1 MKKVLIVVALAV
13 ALTFAITA
21 VAFADHSPS
30 FFIQWNAQG
39 GFEGANKFV
48 TSPHAGYVE
57 GTQKCGV
64 CHAVHRAPVQGLGW
78 SPGGQLY
85 PAEIGGTNRAAR
97 QEYRSPFVGD
107 TQMLLQTPVAGAC
120 DYCHITTSVGA
131 IQIYAGKVKYRLEAN
146 DANGGSNWEG
156 GFAHN
161 NACTACHAVH
171 GAFANPFAVAPVDA
185 GDNVVFQ
192 GALAPKVVKAYAK
205 NKSTT
210 WQREIYLAGKNY
222 ESNLFPGVKPVVS
235 SAVDDLNTPL
245 FASQADALAGT
256 NVRVGAD
263 VADAQ
268 VSAHCTFCHEN
279 YGYASEATNN
289 KEFAGKTPSQVYSV
303 IGTSTALSGEAYNI
317 GKGLFQAQ
325 WSYMPTAGAVPYS
338 VRGAWNALPTDNPPW
353 GGPGYDGHVPVKN
366 HPMKMAMTK
375 GWTAAGG
382 SAIDQV
388 AWKGSDTCRSC
399 HDAGVE
405 GAGGVIIQSFPHFT
419 PGYFKFLISADNLN
433 APMKNIN
440 ATLKAFP
447 RAMNQTDLNTVWSVL
462 DDPKVQEDA
471 ECTSD
476 GACLK
481 CHINAD
487 KSAGIGLTF

>member
-13 ALTFAITA
+13 ALTFAITV

-30 FFIQWNAQG
+30 FYIQWNEEG
-39 GFEGANKFV
+39 GFEGANAFV

-64 CHAVHRAPVQGLGW
+64 CHAVHRAAVQGLGW
-78 SPGGQLY
+78 EPGGQLY
-85 PAEIGGTNRAAR
+85 PAEIGGENRAAR
-97 QEYRSPFVGD
+97 LQYSAPFLGE
-107 TQMLLQTPVAGAC
+107 TQMLLQTPVSGNC
-120 DYCHITTSVGA
+120 DYCHITTSIGA

-171 GAFANPFAVAPVDA
+171 GAFANPFVAAPTA
-185 GDNVVFQ
+185 ADNVVFQ
-192 GALAPKVVKAYAK
+192 GPLAAKVVKGYAK

-210 WQREIYLAGKNY
+210 WQREIYLAGTNY
-222 ESNLFPGVKPVVS
+222 ESSLFPGVQPVVS
-235 SAVDDLNTPL
+235 SAVDPLNTPL
-245 FASQADALAGT
+245 FASKADALAGT
-256 NVRVGAD
+256 NARVGAD

-279 YGYASEATNN
+279 YGYAAEAMNNREFFGKTVAEVAAITGTNN
-289 KEFAGKTPSQVYSV
+289 QLESYKQGA
-303 IGTSTALSGEAYNI
+303 
-317 GKGLFQAQ
+317 GLFQGQ
-325 WSYMPTAGAVPYS
+325 WNIRLVADGPQISARNAYSTTPTGGTA
-338 VRGAWNALPTDNPPW
+338 PW
-353 GGPGYDGHVPVKN
+353 LGPGFDGHVAVKN
-366 HPMKMAMTK
+366 HPMKRAVTT
-375 GWTAAGG
+375 GWSSAGG
-382 SAIDQV
+382 AAIAQV
-388 AWKGSDTCRSC
+388 AFKGSDTCRSC

-419 PGYFKFLISADNLN
+419 PGYFKFLISADNLG
-433 APMKNIN
+433 AEMMNIN
-440 ATLKAFP
+440 AILKANP
-447 RAMNQTDLNTVWSVL
+447 RAMTQGVLDTVWATL
-462 DDPKVQEDA
+462 DDPAVQEAA